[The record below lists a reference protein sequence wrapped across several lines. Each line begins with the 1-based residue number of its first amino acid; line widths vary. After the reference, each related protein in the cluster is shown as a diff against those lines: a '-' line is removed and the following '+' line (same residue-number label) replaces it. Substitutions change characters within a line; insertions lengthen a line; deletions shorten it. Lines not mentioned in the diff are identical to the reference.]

1 MTSTWTPCNLEEQ
14 NPSLGEMR
22 CSSFLF
28 ITGAFRQVTK
38 LSRSSGCLEC
48 TKQVLAGSAWG
59 SAGSS
64 GCSPTSPRRSCRPH
78 SVLCSARNPPAA
90 AAAPGLRAGCSRASS
105 VTLRVAPQA
114 AAPAISAKR
123 WPGAPPRG
131 FLSARVARRR
141 LQDVQEKGLCL
152 CLQWLV

>member
-1 MTSTWTPCNLEEQ
+1 M
-14 NPSLGEMR
+14 
-22 CSSFLF
+22 
-28 ITGAFRQVTK
+28 
-38 LSRSSGCLEC
+38 
-48 TKQVLAGSAWG
+48 LAGSAWG

-78 SVLCSARNPPAA
+78 SVFCSARNPPAA

-123 WPGAPPRG
+123 RPGAPPRG
-131 FLSARVARRR
+131 FLSAGVACRR
-141 LQDVQEKGLCL
+141 LQDVQDIKVSVGAVAGLAVSLRLKGSFQDPFFSFWSRITALGT
-152 CLQWLV
+152 